1 MIKPSEMPAADTI
14 IDYGELG
21 IGPAMWH
28 WAIEGDDLK
37 RIARE
42 WGFEARFFS
51 MESDLAGEPDS
62 QLMKDYEAGDHTL
75 PARWRPAP
83 VEGWTLAA
91 VHDTEDGPVAWFIRP
106 LAKPSTSI
114 EGEGK

>member
-1 MIKPSEMPAADTI
+1 MLKPNDMPAADTI

-28 WAIEGDDLK
+28 WSIEGDDLA

-42 WGFEARFFS
+42 WGFDAEYVS
-51 MESDLAGEPDS
+51 MENDLYGDADQ

-75 PARWRPAP
+75 PARWRPKPIA
-83 VEGWTLAA
+83 GWTLAA

-106 LAKPSTSI
+106 IAKALPQ
-114 EGEGK
+114 EGKTK

>member
-1 MIKPSEMPAADTI
+1 MLKPSDMPVADTI

-28 WAIEGDDLK
+28 WAIEGDDLE

-42 WGFEARFFS
+42 WGFEARFIS
-51 MESDLAGEPDS
+51 MESDLADKPDS

-75 PARWRPAP
+75 GARWRPEP
-83 VEGWTLAA
+83 VDGWTLAA

-106 LAKPSTSI
+106 ISKPVPGDVT
-114 EGEGK
+114 